1 MKKILLLSFIII
13 LVSAALFLGWLYW
26 PQRPLKYPSVFG
38 EESPPKKCSHSASQE
53 EYAVYEAA
61 IPYLYNRALKN
72 MQRPDESVPF
82 LIVLGFTMEDYE
94 DRYPRRRRNSVYL
107 DRTAVEEKLPD
118 QLITD
123 YKKRNQETLVLE
135 DKLNINKKYH
145 LMNKGEYEQIFLA
158 NPYGERVFFDKYP
171 QSNGFL
177 SFSRPGI
184 YKDKAFIY
192 GQMYSGSVASLGV
205 FLILSKDKD
214 QWVVAKEVSLWVS

>member
-1 MKKILLLSFIII
+1 
-13 LVSAALFLGWLYW
+13 
-26 PQRPLKYPSVFG
+26 
-38 EESPPKKCSHSASQE
+38 
-53 EYAVYEAA
+53 
-61 IPYLYNRALKN
+61 
-72 MQRPDESVPF
+72 
-82 LIVLGFTMEDYE
+82 
-94 DRYPRRRRNSVYL
+94 
-107 DRTAVEEKLPD
+107 
-118 QLITD
+118 
-123 YKKRNQETLVLE
+123 
-135 DKLNINKKYH
+135 
-145 LMNKGEYEQIFLA
+145 MNKGEYEQIFLA